1 MWLACLLV
9 VPAPLLHLH
18 SAAVASF
25 EKSLLD
31 MFSQHFNLLYPI
43 IALQSEQ

>member
-18 SAAVASF
+18 SAVASF